1 MKNQTLQA
9 QPDVRRVAPI
19 ALGHSDYLSVLWRL
33 IGMELY
39 KVRRRLLSK
48 ILLLLGT
55 GLIVLLFVTLG
66 IGALHYQSE
75 PVTSF
80 VPDSCARFPLNPEC
94 INHPATLADMR
105 HAKQLALNG
114 VALLLNMPGSWE
126 VIVVYS
132 LGLFS
137 VLAIV
142 LAGTLVGG
150 EYSLGTVRLMFT
162 RGPTRIQFLLA
173 KIGVLLIY
181 LVPAI
186 LFWILLGTGIGA
198 VMAHVAG
205 IGAGWSFLTSAE
217 FGHFLLFA
225 LLVILY
231 CFAYMMMAL
240 FFGTVGRSTVAA
252 IVAPLIWLGA
262 EPVVGR
268 IITALV
274 GDNTGGLA
282 DFIRAIPTYFLG
294 PNLSLLLHDQQH
306 ALGVALPDPSDYSAG
321 HSILVVAGYVIA
333 FVGISALLTVRRDI
347 TN

>member
-1 MKNQTLQA
+1 MHSTLQA
-9 QPDVRRVAPI
+9 QPDIRRTAPI
-19 ALGHSDYLSVLWRL
+19 VMGRSDYLSVLLRL
-33 IGMELY
+33 IGMDVY

-48 ILLLLGT
+48 ILLFIGT
-55 GLIVLLFVTLG
+55 GLIVFFFVTLG

-80 VPDSCARFPLNPEC
+80 VPDSCARFPLNPDC

-126 VIVVYS
+126 VIAEYS

-137 VLAIV
+137 VLAII

-173 KIGVLLIY
+173 KVAVLLIY

-186 LFWILLGTGIGA
+186 LFWVLLGSGIGA
-198 VMAHVAG
+198 VMAHLAG
-205 IGAGWSFLTSAE
+205 IGAEFGFLTGAE
-217 FGHFLLFA
+217 FGHFVLFL

-231 CFAYMMMAL
+231 CFIYMTMAL

-252 IVAPLIWLGA
+252 IVAPLVWLGA
-262 EPVVGR
+262 EPVIGR
-268 IITALV
+268 VITALV
-274 GDNTGGLA
+274 GNNTGGLA

-306 ALGVALPDPSDYSAG
+306 ALGVALPNPTDYSAG
-321 HSILVVAGYVIA
+321 HSLIVVAGYLIA
-333 FVGISALLTVRRDI
+333 FVGVSALLTVRRDV
-347 TN
+347 TH

>member
-1 MKNQTLQA
+1 MNSALQA
-9 QPDVRRVAPI
+9 QPDNRRAAPI
-19 ALGHSDYLSVLWRL
+19 ALGRSDYLSVLLRL
-33 IGMELY
+33 IGMDLF
-39 KVRRRLLSK
+39 KVRQRLLSRT
-48 ILLLLGT
+48 LLFIGT
-55 GLIVLLFVTLG
+55 GLIVFLFVTLG

-80 VPDSCARFPLNPEC
+80 VPDSCARFPLNPDC

-105 HAKQLALNG
+105 HTKQLALNG

-126 VIVVYS
+126 VIAVYS

-137 VLAIV
+137 VLAII

-162 RGPTRIQFLLA
+162 RGPTRLQFLLA
-173 KIGVLLIY
+173 KICVLAIY
-181 LVPAI
+181 LFPAI
-186 LFWILLGTGIGA
+186 LFWVLLGTGIGA
-198 VMAHVAG
+198 ALAHLAG
-205 IGAGWSFLTSAE
+205 IGAGWSFLTAAI
-217 FGHFLLFA
+217 FGHVVLFV
-225 LLVILY
+225 LLVMLY

-252 IVAPLIWLGA
+252 IVAPLIWLA
-262 EPVVGR
+262 FEPVVGR
-268 IITALV
+268 LITALV

-282 DFIRAIPTYFLG
+282 DFMKSIPTYFLG
-294 PNLSLLLHDQQH
+294 ANLSLLLHDQQH
-306 ALGVALPDPSDYSAG
+306 ALGIAHPNPSTYSVQ
-321 HSILVVAGYVIA
+321 HSILVVAGYLIA

>member
-1 MKNQTLQA
+1 MNSTLRA
-9 QPDVRRVAPI
+9 QPDIRRAAPI
-19 ALGHSDYLSVLWRL
+19 VVGRRDYLSVLLRL
-33 IGMELY
+33 IGMDVY

-48 ILLLLGT
+48 VLLLIGT
-55 GLIVLLFVTLG
+55 GLIVFLFVTLG

-75 PVTSF
+75 PATSF
-80 VPDSCARFPLNPEC
+80 VPDSCARFPFNPNC

-105 HAKQLALNG
+105 HARQLALQG
-114 VALLLNMPGSWE
+114 VALLLNMPGSFE
-126 VIVVYS
+126 VIAAYS

-137 VLAIV
+137 VLAII

-173 KIGVLLIY
+173 KVAVLLIY

-186 LFWILLGTGIGA
+186 LFWVLLGSGIGA
-198 VMAHVAG
+198 VMAHLAG
-205 IGAGWSFLTSAE
+205 IGAGFGFLTGAE
-217 FGHFLLFA
+217 FSHFVLFL

-231 CFAYMMMAL
+231 CFVYMMMAL
-240 FFGTVGRSTVAA
+240 FFGTVGRSTAAA

-282 DFIRAIPTYFLG
+282 DFMKAIPTYFLG
-294 PNLSLLLHDQQH
+294 PNLSLLLHDEQH
-306 ALGVALPDPSDYSAG
+306 ALGVALPNPTDYSTG
-321 HSILVVAGYVIA
+321 HSLLVVAGYLIA
-333 FVGISALLTVRRDI
+333 FVGVSALLTVRRDV